1 MLKKI
6 FGAATLLFSL
16 TAQAEQFV
24 SLNLCS
30 DRLLIEFARP
40 EQIAAMSPYSQK
52 VLMMLD
58 KSNHDKPIVEPQLLD
73 LLPYRDKT
81 ILLNTTFYPQLVEQ
95 LTAYGFKIYPLN
107 DSPQTQ
113 EELFTQLRALGEKF
127 NNQDYVEQRISALQ
141 AQSFKLNF
149 PKNQTLILAETG
161 MTYTHLPQYQTL
173 LELLDLQ
180 PLQSDLNEQNFSLEK
195 MLLANP
201 DVLITLADRQ
211 GYNERAE
218 LLSHSLLQK
227 IFAKRPLATMPLKYT
242 YCFDHGVWQGADLI
256 WQQLNKR

>member
-1 MLKKI
+1 MTIKK
-6 FGAATLLFSL
+6 FFLFSFL
-16 TAQAEQFV
+16 SVSVSAEQFV

-52 VLMMLD
+52 TLMMLD
-58 KSNHDKPIVEPQLLD
+58 KSNQDKPIVEPQLLD

-107 DSPQTQ
+107 DNPQTK

-127 NNQDYVEQRISALQ
+127 NNQDYVELRISALQ
-141 AQSFKLNF
+141 AQSFKLDF
-149 PKNQTLILAETG
+149 PQNQTLILAETG

-201 DVLITLADRQ
+201 DILITLADRQ

-218 LLSHSLLQK
+218 LLSHPLLQK